1 MWMFSV
7 YVMIFN
13 TQTLMMVLSLMT
25 ITPFP
30 HTLAELALGTRP
42 VLDQMF
48 HETFPAAVIDTTPL
62 SSSMLTPMTR
72 LMMI

>member
-1 MWMFSV
+1 MWVFSV

-13 TQTLMMVLSLMT
+13 TQTLTMVLSLMT
-25 ITPFP
+25 ITPFLYTP
-30 HTLAELALGTRP
+30 AEIALGTVP

-48 HETFPAAVIDTTPL
+48 LENFPAAVIDTTPL
-62 SSSMLTPMTR
+62 NSLIPTPMIG